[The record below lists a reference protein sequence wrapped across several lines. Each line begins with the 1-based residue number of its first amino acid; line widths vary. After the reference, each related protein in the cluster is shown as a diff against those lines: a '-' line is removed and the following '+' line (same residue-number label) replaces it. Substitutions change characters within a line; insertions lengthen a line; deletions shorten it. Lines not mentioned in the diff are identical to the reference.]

1 MRGIGKLVI
10 VVGAVGML
18 FAGPAMAQRKPVADD
33 SRVYIIW
40 PKDGQIINGGKF
52 WVRMGAR
59 NVGVAPA
66 GVIRE
71 NTGHHHFIIDSPL
84 PPMDE
89 PIPNDPNNLHF
100 GKGQTEVRL
109 ELPPGRH
116 TLQMLMGDDLHIP
129 HATPLFSQKITII
142 VPEQ

>member
-1 MRGIGKLVI
+1 MRGIGRLLI
-10 VVGAVGML
+10 IAGAVGTL
-18 FAGPAMAQRKPVADD
+18 FAGPALAQQKAVPDD
-33 SRVYIIW
+33 ARVYIIW
-40 PKDGQIINGGKF
+40 PKDGQVINGGKM

-66 GVIRE
+66 GVDRE
-71 NTGHHHFIIDSPL
+71 NTGHHHFIVDSEL
-84 PPMDE
+84 PPFDE

-116 TLQMLMGDDLHIP
+116 TLQMLLGDDRHIP
-129 HATPLFSQKITII
+129 HNPPLFSKQITII
-142 VPEQ
+142 VPE